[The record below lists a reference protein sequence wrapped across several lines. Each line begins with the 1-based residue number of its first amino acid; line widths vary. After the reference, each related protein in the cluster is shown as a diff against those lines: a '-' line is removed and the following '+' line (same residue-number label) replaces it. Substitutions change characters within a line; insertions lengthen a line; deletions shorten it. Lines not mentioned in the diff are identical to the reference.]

1 LYLSQEQ
8 KNKHNI
14 ATGKMKRPSKT
25 GFYKF
30 RLLTAITVLSLS
42 LVCYQLLLV
51 HFLSIVQWHHFAYM
65 VISIALLGFGA
76 SGTLIALYR
85 DWLLQRANILLPFLM
100 ICTGLLMPVV
110 LRFSLLEWV
119 RFDSYLLFVNATQ
132 FLQLFLTYFLFFLP
146 FFIGSLAIGITF
158 VKRVSD
164 IGVFYFSDL
173 VGAGLGGILAIVFLW
188 EFPPQQIVVIISILT
203 IFSGLMIIRKK
214 MRSSLI
220 IFALVSLVLAGYHL
234 WKPYHFLPSEFKG
247 FSYAMNLPGA
257 VISNE
262 KSSPFGLTQVVTA
275 PSLRY
280 APGLSLNYREVVPS
294 VHAIYNNGDW
304 YCSIQPWNRKDTIHL
319 LNYTTI
325 SSGYALGKKENVLLL
340 NTNSGLDPGH
350 AFSNGAQKITVV
362 EPNEVVISLLKNE
375 YATELD
381 SIFSHSNLTVFRGE
395 PRTFLAK
402 NMDTFDLIQLP
413 FLGAFG
419 GTVGL
424 KALQEENLLTN
435 EAFEEM
441 WHKLTN
447 NGVIVLSAW
456 LDYPNR
462 VPLKCAAAIAESL
475 ESYGID
481 NPLNHIAAVRSWG
494 TITFVIKKTPLT
506 DMDCNAIRNFSEDRY
521 FDVTLLPGISA
532 EERTRYNSIEDAQF
546 LGFLD
551 KIFTD
556 NREDLYITYP
566 YNIKPATDNKPY
578 FSQYLKLEKMGQV
591 KEQLGQKSAPFL
603 ELGYLVVV
611 ITFIQVLIMAI
622 LFIIAPLFK
631 LGWKKG
637 NKLWILLY
645 FCGLGIGFM
654 FLEIVFIK
662 YFVMYL
668 GHPIY
673 SVATV
678 ISVMLI
684 FAGLGSFYSSK
695 IKATPGSLM
704 RITAIIVIFIMLYAM
719 LLAPFLRNSIHL
731 QMEIRVFMSVLIIA
745 LPSFF
750 MGMPFPIGL
759 RVVAEIN
766 KNNVAWAW
774 GINGCISVIAA
785 ATASL
790 MAVEYGFI
798 AVLLVSS
805 AAYSMALIANILL
818 KTKA

>member
-1 LYLSQEQ
+1 
-8 KNKHNI
+8 
-14 ATGKMKRPSKT
+14 
-25 GFYKF
+25 
-30 RLLTAITVLSLS
+30 VL
-42 LVCYQLLLV
+42 
-51 HFLSIVQWHHFAYM
+51 
-65 VISIALLGFGA
+65 
-76 SGTLIALYR
+76 
-85 DWLLQRANILLPFLM
+85 
-100 ICTGLLMPVV
+100 
-110 LRFSLLEWV
+110 
-119 RFDSYLLFVNATQ
+119 
-132 FLQLFLTYFLFFLP
+132 
-146 FFIGSLAIGITF
+146 
-158 VKRVSD
+158 
-164 IGVFYFSDL
+164 
-173 VGAGLGGILAIVFLW
+173 
-188 EFPPQQIVVIISILT
+188 
-203 IFSGLMIIRKK
+203 
-214 MRSSLI
+214 
-220 IFALVSLVLAGYHL
+220 
-234 WKPYHFLPSEFKG
+234 
-247 FSYAMNLPGA
+247 
-257 VISNE
+257 
-262 KSSPFGLTQVVTA
+262 
-275 PSLRY
+275 
-280 APGLSLNYREVVPS
+280 
-294 VHAIYNNGDW
+294 
-304 YCSIQPWNRKDTIHL
+304 
-319 LNYTTI
+319 
-325 SSGYALGKKENVLLL
+325 
-340 NTNSGLDPGH
+340 
-350 AFSNGAQKITVV
+350 
-362 EPNEVVISLLKNE
+362 
-375 YATELD
+375 
-381 SIFSHSNLTVFRGE
+381 
-395 PRTFLAK
+395 
-402 NMDTFDLIQLP
+402 
-413 FLGAFG
+413 
-419 GTVGL
+419 
-424 KALQEENLLTN
+424 
-435 EAFEEM
+435 
-441 WHKLTN
+441 
-447 NGVIVLSAW
+447 
-456 LDYPNR
+456 
-462 VPLKCAAAIAESL
+462 LKCAAAIAESL

-798 AVLLVSS
+798 AVLLVSIENKGIGGKCTIPG
-805 AAYSMALIANILL
+805 MLN
-818 KTKA
+818 